1 MNLCEVVV
9 ICLSVDDR
17 QFVGFQEAA
26 VDAVAS
32 EKHEDFSS
40 GHIRY
45 GYWS

>member
-1 MNLCEVVV
+1 MDFCKILVVLISGDDAEVVGV
-9 ICLSVDDR
+9 R
-17 QFVGFQEAA
+17 EAA